1 MTVSAFDRRCRDLAR
16 RLDRDEGEKRLD
28 EMKRRSNVRRWID
41 RQTGMWQLHAE
52 LDPERGA
59 AVWAAL
65 DARLG
70 TVRQRDETAG
80 IPLERLAADAFA
92 DLMTGARAVDRNVPE
107 LCLHMDVATLLNG
120 LHEHSICETSNGE
133 FLPPESIRRLACE
146 AVVIPIVCNGNGVPI
161 DVGAERRTAT
171 RDQRRA
177 LRKMYRTC
185 GHPGCQVPF
194 DDCRI
199 HHVIP
204 WEVERLTNLANL
216 LPLCAKH
223 HHLVHEGRWRL
234 TMTPDRVITLTRPDG
249 VVHFVGSTVDR
260 VPGSVRSVPDRS
272 VAQHVLRCRT

>member
-1 MTVSAFDRRCRDLAR
+1 M
-16 RLDRDEGEKRLD
+16 
-28 EMKRRSNVRRWID
+28 RRWID

-70 TVRQRDETAG
+70 TVRQRDDTAG
-80 IPLERLAADAFA
+80 IPLERLAADAFV
-92 DLMTGARAVDRNVPE
+92 DVMTGARAVDRNVPE
-107 LCLHMDVATLLNG
+107 LCLHMDLPTLLGG
-120 LHEHSICETSNGE
+120 LHERSICETSNGE
-133 FLPPESIRRLACE
+133 FLPPASIRRLACE
-146 AVVIPIVCNGNGVPI
+146 AVVIPIVCDGNGVPI

-171 RDQRRA
+171 REQRRA

-204 WEVERLTNLANL
+204 WEVERLTDLANL
-216 LPLCAKH
+216 LPLCSKH

-260 VPGSVRSVPDRS
+260 VPSPTRHRVGSDAVPG
-272 VAQHVLRCRT
+272 VILRCRCAGRAARGGRSGRRTAARSSWPA